1 MAFLASK
8 THMPSCQWEGAQV
21 VIEIGI
27 LPIGWIMT
35 GGAIRAILPCV
46 FVILLVAGVAIH
58 GCAFELPV
66 DMT

>member
-1 MAFLASK
+1 MALLAGQ
-8 THMPSCQWEGAQV
+8 THMTTCQRESAQI
-21 VIEIGI
+21 VIEVGI
-27 LPIGWIMT
+27 LPIGRVMT
-35 GGAIRAILPCV
+35 GSAIRAILPCV